1 MFEYIINLSQN
12 LSRRFS
18 VLMMNIAISFHHVGS
33 NILLWTRNTFN
44 RALGINAQAPAAE
57 ELAPAPAAEEL
68 APAPAAIR
76 RRRHRHNERCAHDQ
90 PLYCVAIEPQEQ
102 DGAAEQ
108 QEQRGRISFS
118 MMLKVLFAATAITV
132 GSVIFLAGRKTSDR
146 NVLMS
151 HPTMP
156 VSSSFLAENIAP
168 AYNKSTV
175 LFSQKDDKKNIA
187 HNNLQSFRP

>member
-44 RALGINAQAPAAE
+44 RALGINAQ
-57 ELAPAPAAEEL
+57 APAAEEL

-132 GSVIFLAGRKTSDR
+132 GSVISLAGRKTSDR